1 MSSEMSGVLEEVVE
15 GFEPSPELVSV
26 MAATKPATVLA
37 LDIGTSGVR
46 ATLFDDK
53 GFELP
58 GATVRTTRALRET
71 SSFSVIDPESLVD
84 LVVDTIDLLLVQ
96 PGVSFDQVELISIAC
111 FWHSLMGIDDKGLPT
126 TPVLGWAETRAAN
139 TAQELRERFDETET
153 HLRTGCRFHPCYWP
167 AKLLW
172 LRTEQPR
179 TFQKT
184 KQWLSFSEYL
194 TLRLFG
200 ETTISV
206 SMASGTGF
214 LNQRSCEWDDSL
226 TNSLDISTEKFPE
239 IAQST
244 VTQTRLTPQFAVR
257 WPQLSGAVLCP
268 TIADG
273 AANNI
278 GAGCTTRDHVA
289 LMIGTSG
296 AMRVLYE
303 GEPPTNLP
311 PSLWSYRA
319 DRSRVVIGG
328 ALSDGGGLYQ
338 WLRELMLPV
347 DDIATI
353 EKALGNI
360 GPDEHGLTILPFWAG
375 ERSTGWSLNAK
386 GGIFGVTLDTK
397 PIEILRAAMEAIAYL
412 FALILRDLDAIAPE
426 ASIVAA
432 GYALESSPVWTQ
444 VLADV
449 LGRQITLKSARESS
463 ARGAALLAL
472 EAAGRISSIDNVTN
486 EIELV
491 FEPDIAHHSIYQKAV
506 LRQRKFY
513 DSFIGSLNP

>member
-1 MSSEMSGVLEEVVE
+1 MSGVLEEVVE

-26 MAATKPATVLA
+26 MAGTRPATVLG

-58 GATVRTTRALRET
+58 GATVRTTRAFRDP
-71 SSFSVIDPESLVD
+71 SSLSVIDPETLVD

-96 PGVSFDQVELISIAC
+96 PGVSFDQVEFISISC
-111 FWHSLMGIDDKGLPT
+111 FWHSLMGVDSDGFPT

-139 TAQELRERFDETET
+139 TAQQLRERFDETET
-153 HLRTGCRFHPCYWP
+153 HLRTGCRFHPSYWP

-172 LRTEQPR
+172 LRNEQPQ

-184 KQWLSFSEYL
+184 DQWLSFSEYL
-194 TLRLFG
+194 TMQLFG

-214 LNQRSCEWDDSL
+214 LEQRSCEWDQSL
-226 TNSLDISTEKFPE
+226 SNSLDISTNKFPR
-239 IAQST
+239 IAQSPIT
-244 VTQTRLTPQFAVR
+244 KATLRAQFAIR

-268 TIADG
+268 AIADG

-278 GAGCTTRDHVA
+278 GAGCTTRDKVA

-303 GEPPTNLP
+303 GEPPTSLP
-311 PSLWSYRA
+311 LSLWSYRA
-319 DRSRVVIGG
+319 DRSRVIVGG

-338 WLRELMLPV
+338 WLRELMLADDGATV
-347 DDIATI
+347 DTAFSDM
-353 EKALGNI
+353 E
-360 GPDEHGLTILPFWAG
+360 PDGHGLTILPFWAG
-375 ERSTGWSLNAK
+375 ERSTGWSLSAT

-397 PIEILRAAMEAIAYL
+397 PIQILRAAMEAVAYR

-432 GYALESSPVWTQ
+432 GNALESSPVWTQ
-444 VLADV
+444 ILADV
-449 LGRQITLKSARESS
+449 LGRQITLRSARESS

-486 EIELV
+486 DIERI
-491 FEPDIAHHSIYQKAV
+491 FEPDAARYSIYQKAIF
-506 LRQRKFY
+506 RQQKFY
-513 DSFIGSLNP
+513 DSFIGSFNP

>member
-1 MSSEMSGVLEEVVE
+1 MSSDMSGVLEEVVE
-15 GFEPSPELVSV
+15 GFEPSPELVSII
-26 MAATKPATVLA
+26 AGTKRAMVLG

-58 GATVRTTRALRET
+58 GATVRTTRAFRET
-71 SSFSVIDPESLVD
+71 SSFSVIDPETLID

-96 PGVSFDQVELISIAC
+96 QGVSFDQVELISISC
-111 FWHSLMGIDDKGLPT
+111 FWHSLMGVDDKGLPT
-126 TPVLGWAETRAAN
+126 TSVFGWADTRAAT
-139 TAQELRERFDETET
+139 TAQELRERFDETEA
-153 HLRTGCRFHPCYWP
+153 HLRTGCRFHPSYWP

-184 KQWLSFSEYL
+184 SQWLSFSEYL
-194 TLRLFG
+194 ALRLFG

-214 LNQRSCEWDDSL
+214 LNQRSCEWDESL
-226 TNSLDISTEKFPE
+226 SNSLEISAEKFPK

-244 VTQTRLTPQFAVR
+244 ITEARLTPQYAVR

-268 TIADG
+268 AIADG

-278 GAGCTTRDHVA
+278 GAGCTTLDKIA

-303 GEPPTNLP
+303 GEPPTTLP
-311 PSLWSYRA
+311 LSLWSYRA
-319 DRSRVVIGG
+319 DRLRVVVGG

-338 WLRELMLPV
+338 WLRELMLST
-347 DDIATI
+347 DDTAAI
-353 EKALGNI
+353 ENTLGEI
-360 GPDEHGLTILPFWAG
+360 DPDEHGLTILPFWAG
-375 ERSTGWSLNAK
+375 ERSTGWSLNAR

-397 PIEILRAAMEAIAYL
+397 PIEILRAAMEAVAYR

-432 GYALESSPVWTQ
+432 GNALESSPVWTQ
-444 VLADV
+444 ILADV
-449 LGRQITLKSARESS
+449 LGRQISLRTARESS

-472 EAAGRISSIDNVTN
+472 EAAGKISSIDNVTN
-486 EIELV
+486 DIERI
-491 FEPDIAHHSIYQKAV
+491 FEPDAARYSIYQKAI
-506 LRQRKFY
+506 LRQQRFY